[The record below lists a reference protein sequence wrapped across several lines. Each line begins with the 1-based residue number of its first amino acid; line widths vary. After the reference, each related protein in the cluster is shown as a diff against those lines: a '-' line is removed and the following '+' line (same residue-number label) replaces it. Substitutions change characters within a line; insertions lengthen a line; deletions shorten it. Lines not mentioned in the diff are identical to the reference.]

1 MAKSAKTTAAPAAA
15 TAPTVDT
22 KRIVSTYLKVRDAKT
37 ALVRAHEEEKA
48 KLDSKLELLEQAL
61 LKFLNEHKMDSA
73 RAGAATFYKQED
85 IIPAGSD
92 WDRFYKWVRKE
103 DAFEALEKRIK
114 KTFVKEYMEANDGA
128 IPPGVTVHRT
138 YVVRVRRGGEK

>member
-1 MAKSAKTTAAPAAA
+1 MAKKVTTAAVIVPEK
-15 TAPTVDT
+15 TAVDT
-22 KRIVSTYLKVRDAKT
+22 KRIVNTYLKIRDAKT

-48 KLDSKLELLEQAL
+48 KLDAKLDLLEQAL

-73 RAGAATFYKQED
+73 KAGAATFYKQED

-92 WDRFYKWVRKE
+92 WDRFYKWVTKH

-114 KTFVKEYMEANDGA
+114 KTFIKEYMEANEGA

-138 YVVRVRRGGEK
+138 YVVRVRRGDSK